1 MSNTHID
8 LENSAIEHGKGH
20 EFKKEVKKQLQ
31 LQQEWKITG
40 TSMDKIYEKAYQ
52 KVMRV

>member
-1 MSNTHID
+1 MNSIE

-20 EFKKEVKKQLQ
+20 EFKKEVKKILK
-31 LQQEWKITG
+31 LQQQGKIIS

-52 KVMRV
+52 KVMNI